1 MMETDERAA
10 GESAPLVGPEREN
23 DTDVPVDP
31 SGRFGPD
38 GDEIGESAARHEG
51 GLSET
56 KSSLYLFLLTLSIGG
71 LQVVWSVELSSGSV
85 SRTTLF
91 LLMIRGG

>member
-10 GESAPLVGPEREN
+10 GESSPLVGPDREN
-23 DTDVPVDP
+23 DADVLVDP
-31 SGRFGPD
+31 SGRHGPG
-38 GDEIGESAARHEG
+38 GDEISESAARHEG

-56 KSSLYLFLLTLSIGG
+56 KSSWYLFLLTLSIGG

-85 SRTTLF
+85 S
-91 LLMIRGG
+91 